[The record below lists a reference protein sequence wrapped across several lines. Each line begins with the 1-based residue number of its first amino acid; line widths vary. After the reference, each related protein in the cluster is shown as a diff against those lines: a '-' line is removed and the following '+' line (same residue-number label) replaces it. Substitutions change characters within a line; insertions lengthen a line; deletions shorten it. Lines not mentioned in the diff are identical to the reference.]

1 MSKLSMYSY
10 SWDLAENG
18 VAKSVEDFKKLGI
31 NSVTLASSYHAGKF
45 LRPKSNTN
53 KVYFPEDGTVYFK
66 SDASRYGEIRPISN
80 SIYGDGKVLQEL
92 TETKSISVSAWLVL
106 LHNTPLATM
115 HQDSA
120 VQNAFGDPY
129 VYALCPSAPAARAYA
144 VGLCKDVTESYKVDG
159 ISVESIGFPPYEHGF
174 HHEMSFV
181 KPNKWFSQNLGLC
194 FCKHCMSG
202 AEKLNIDAKALK
214 ARVATNIHNYLE
226 GDIDY
231 ENDMADALWLA
242 DVAGDADLRKFL
254 DFRSSVVTSLAEEIR
269 EGVRKDVEVAII
281 PSVARPTGGAWY
293 EGTDLKAIAKTTGVI
308 EACFY
313 EPSIDR
319 IKADLTDIQVR
330 TNNIGKIKGIL
341 RPAFPDLTS
350 EDAVVGAVSE
360 LWDGGVKDI
369 GFYNYGHI
377 RSQSLKWIGKA
388 LTMVNKK

>member
-1 MSKLSMYSY
+1 MYSY

-45 LRPKSNTN
+45 LRPKSKTN

-194 FCKHCMSG
+194 FCKPCISG

>member
-1 MSKLSMYSY
+1 MNEHGGNNHNLLHICS
-10 SWDLAENG
+10 
-18 VAKSVEDFKKLGI
+18 DFPNQHIYMQLINQLRALGEKQFMF
-31 NSVTLASSYHAGKF
+31 SAV
-45 LRPKSNTN
+45 R
-53 KVYFPEDGTVYFK
+53 
-66 SDASRYGEIRPISN
+66 SDAEAKKQPLDDSMCVRY
-80 SIYGDGKVLQEL
+80 SIQNILHPWHIPL
-92 TETKSISVSAWLVL
+92 FRTKIK
-106 LHNTPLATM
+106 M
-115 HQDSA
+115 IKK
-120 VQNAFGDPY
+120 
-129 VYALCPSAPAARAYA
+129 ALCQTVDVKSFSIIHSHYLYSDGAVALQLKKEFGIPFISAIRHTDLYYFMRFRPDLCLIARDVLRQASALVCLTPTYREA
-144 VGLCKDVTESYKVDG
+144 VL
-159 ISVESIGFPPYEHGF
+159 
-174 HHEMSFV
+174 
-181 KPNKWFSQNLGLC
+181 
-194 FCKHCMSG
+194 
-202 AEKLNIDAKALK
+202 
-214 ARVATNIHNYLE
+214 ARLP
-226 GDIDY
+226 
-231 ENDMADALWLA
+231 
-242 DVAGDADLRKFL
+242 
-254 DFRSSVVTSLAEEIR
+254 TSLAEEIR